1 MQDKNFTRLCNTKS
15 ALVVNGS
22 IPGPVVY
29 VNKGDT
35 IFVNVYNQGSAKV
48 TIHWYVYR
56 IIAKIILNLSSEY
69 IVRIYN

>member
-1 MQDKNFTRLCNTKS
+1 MKS

-35 IFVNVYNQGSAKV
+35 IFVNVHNHGSSKV
-48 TIHWYVYR
+48 TIHWYVYKT
-56 IIAKIILNLSSEY
+56 ITKILNFEF
-69 IVRIYN
+69 IVTDNWMVAAGME